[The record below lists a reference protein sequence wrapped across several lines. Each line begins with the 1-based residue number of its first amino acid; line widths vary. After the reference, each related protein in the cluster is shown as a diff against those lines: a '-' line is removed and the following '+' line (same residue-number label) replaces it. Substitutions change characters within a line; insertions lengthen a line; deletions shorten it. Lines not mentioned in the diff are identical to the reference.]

1 LFWLDP
7 EWTRT
12 QLIPLFK
19 IGHNLSEPAWNGLLQ
34 DSHVPNP
41 QLFSLLKQQFLK
53 AFASVTLWNWDQQTR
68 NKLVEFLIVACLWK
82 QKNRE
87 YVSYAEARTALRAVD
102 DASRSHALSF
112 LAGLIQEAG
121 TWSTFGRDFVKRA
134 WPRESRYQTADVS
147 RQFAYLAEQSGEDFP
162 DVVQTILPLI
172 IPAEQLDLTVHR
184 AVEHGEMSLA
194 RRFPESMLELLDH
207 LIPDDPRPT
216 PYDLAG
222 VLNLIGDASPTLRGD
237 RRWRRLR
244 QIADRG

>member
-1 LFWLDP
+1 
-7 EWTRT
+7 
-12 QLIPLFK
+12 
-19 IGHNLSEPAWNGLLQ
+19 
-34 DSHVPNP
+34 
-41 QLFSLLKQQFLK
+41 LFSLLKQQFLK

-207 LIPDDPRPT
+207 LIRTT
-216 PYDLAG
+216 P
-222 VLNLIGDASPTLRGD
+222 V
-237 RRWRRLR
+237 RLHTIS
-244 QIADRG
+244 QVF